1 MGLFRNLPAGGF
13 AVIVIIALLFI
24 LALLILFY
32 TSARYR
38 RLAALS
44 AGAEEKRGFHKALL
58 DEFSAAYQKYGRDV
72 NTPAIINDVIGHKLG
87 GLLLCERF
95 LNNAV
100 SLFVTLGLFGT
111 FLGLSMSV
119 SSLTELIS
127 YSNTEEWL
135 SVLDSVGGGLMS
147 ALGGMGVAFYTSLVG
162 AGCSILLTILRTV
175 FNPQTEREKLE
186 TRLEL
191 WLDTEIAPDLATE
204 AARDETDL
212 VNNMIRALNTT
223 VQEIKLSLG
232 AAALSYSDSTRS
244 ASAALVKASESNKAA
259 LSVFDQTVD
268 KFNEGVHDFSE
279 VDYNLRGSVE
289 RMDLAVRDLANAMR
303 EINRRMGNTKEGA
316 KS

>member
-1 MGLFRNLPAGGF
+1 MDLLQNLPFAGF
-13 AVIVIIALLFI
+13 AVIVIIAALFV
-24 LALLILFY
+24 LALIILFS

-38 RLAALS
+38 FLAAKN
-44 AGAEEKRGFHKALL
+44 GAEKGRGFHGALL
-58 DEFSAAYQKYGRDV
+58 DEFAAAYKKYGRDV
-72 NTPAIINDVIGHKLG
+72 NTPAIISDVIGRKLG

-119 SSLTELIS
+119 SSLTKLIS

-162 AGCSILLTILRTV
+162 AGCSIILTVLRTI

-191 WLDTEIAPDLATE
+191 WLDTEVAPGLATD
-204 AARDETDL
+204 AARDEADL
-212 VNNMIRALNTT
+212 INNLIGALNDS
-223 VQEIKLSLG
+223 VGEIKNAL
-232 AAALSYSDSTRS
+232 AASALAYTESTRN
-244 ASAALVKASESNKAA
+244 ASAALVSAAASNQGAMER
-259 LSVFDQTVD
+259 FDKTVD
-268 KFNEGVHDFSE
+268 KFNGGIHDFSE

-289 RMDLAVRDLANAMR
+289 RMDLAVRDLSSAMR
-303 EINRRMGNTKEGA
+303 EINRRMGSREGA
-316 KS
+316 ST